1 MRNLD
6 SDALAAFVAVAETGS
21 FTAAAERLG
30 RTQAAASMAVGRLEE
45 RLDLRLFDR
54 GHRRVTLTP
63 VGERLLGYA
72 RRIRAIEDEAL
83 ATLLEGRNESRVRLG
98 MPDDYLT
105 LFGTALMQRFV
116 PQHPTVSLDLQYDF
130 SHRLE
135 YMVDNRELDLAIITQ
150 NVGDPKGEVIR
161 LEKQVWCSAPNR
173 RPEAASCVQLALFP
187 DGCRARP
194 QILSAL
200 EQADRRWRIVY
211 SSSDIAGIQLA
222 VASGDLLTVLPEAAV
237 PAEWRKL
244 EPEDGM
250 PDLPLLR
257 LAMVLPQQPRLPVR
271 QLANFLR
278 TEFQSTV
285 LAPFSDRVSKL
296 QSLPH

>member
-6 SDALAAFVAVAETGS
+6 SDALASFVAVAETGS

-30 RTQAAASMAVGRLEE
+30 RTQAAVSMAIGKWEE

-63 VGERLLGYA
+63 IGERLLGYA

-105 LFGTALMQRFV
+105 LFGTALMQRFA
-116 PQHPTVSLDLQYDF
+116 PQHPKVNLDLQYDF
-130 SHRLE
+130 SHHLE
-135 YMVDNRELDLAIITQ
+135 GMVESRELDIAIITQ
-150 NVGDPKGEVIR
+150 SPAEPKGELIR
-161 LEKQVWCSAPNR
+161 LERQVWCAAPNR
-173 RPEAASCVQLALFP
+173 YPEQSSTVQLALFP
-187 DGCRARP
+187 DGCRSRP
-194 QILSAL
+194 QVLAAL
-200 EQADRRWRIVY
+200 DRADRRWRIVY

-222 VASGDLLTVLPEAAV
+222 VHSGDLLTVLPETAV
-237 PAEWRKL
+237 PANWRKL
-244 EPEDGM
+244 GGDDGLPE
-250 PDLPLLR
+250 LPILR

-271 QLANFLR
+271 QLATFLR
-278 TEFQSTV
+278 AEFQHSLST
-285 LAPFSDRVSKL
+285 A
-296 QSLPH
+296 

>member
-30 RTQAAASMAVGRLEE
+30 RTQAAVSMAIGRWEE

-63 VGERLLGYA
+63 IGERLLGYA

-135 YMVDNRELDLAIITQ
+135 YMVENRELDIAIITQ
-150 NVGDPKGEVIR
+150 NAGDPKGEVIR

-173 RPEAASCVQLALFP
+173 RPEEASCVQLALFP

-200 EQADRRWRIVY
+200 ERANRRWRIVY

-244 EPEDGM
+244 TPEDGM

-271 QLANFLR
+271 QLATFLR
-278 TEFQSTV
+278 MEFQSTV
-285 LAPFSDRVSKL
+285 VEPFPGRVSKL
-296 QSLPH
+296 QGLSH

>member
-6 SDALAAFVAVAETGS
+6 SDALASFVAVAETGS

-30 RTQAAASMAVGRLEE
+30 RTQAAVSMAIGKWEE

-63 VGERLLGYA
+63 IGERLLGYA

-105 LFGTALMQRFV
+105 LFGTALMQRFA
-116 PQHPTVSLDLQYDF
+116 PQHPKVNLDLQYDF
-130 SHRLE
+130 SHHLE
-135 YMVDNRELDLAIITQ
+135 GMVESRELDIAIITQ
-150 NVGDPKGEVIR
+150 SPAEPKGELIR
-161 LEKQVWCSAPNR
+161 LERQVWCAAPDR
-173 RPEAASCVQLALFP
+173 YPEHSSTVQLALFP
-187 DGCRARP
+187 DGCRSRP
-194 QILSAL
+194 QVLAAL
-200 EQADRRWRIVY
+200 DRADRRWRIVY

-222 VASGDLLTVLPEAAV
+222 VHSGDLLTVLPETAV
-237 PAEWRKL
+237 PANWRKL
-244 EPEDGM
+244 GMDDGLPE
-250 PDLPLLR
+250 LPILR

-271 QLANFLR
+271 QLATFLR
-278 TEFQSTV
+278 AEFQHSLST
-285 LAPFSDRVSKL
+285 A
-296 QSLPH
+296 

>member
-6 SDALAAFVAVAETGS
+6 SDALASFVAVAETGS

-30 RTQAAASMAVGRLEE
+30 RTQAAVSMAIGKWEE

-63 VGERLLGYA
+63 IGERLLGYA

-105 LFGTALMQRFV
+105 LFGTALMQRFA
-116 PQHPTVSLDLQYDF
+116 PQHPKVNLDLQYDF
-130 SHRLE
+130 SHHLE
-135 YMVDNRELDLAIITQ
+135 GMVESRELDIAIITQ
-150 NVGDPKGEVIR
+150 SPAEPKGELIR
-161 LEKQVWCSAPNR
+161 LERQVWCAAPDR
-173 RPEAASCVQLALFP
+173 YPEHSSTVQLALFP
-187 DGCRARP
+187 DGCRSRP
-194 QILSAL
+194 QVLAAL
-200 EQADRRWRIVY
+200 DRADRRWRIVY

-222 VASGDLLTVLPEAAV
+222 VHSGDLLTVLPETAV
-237 PAEWRKL
+237 PANWRKL
-244 EPEDGM
+244 GMDDGLPE
-250 PDLPLLR
+250 LPILR

-271 QLANFLR
+271 QLATFLR
-278 TEFQSTV
+278 ADFQH
-285 LAPFSDRVSKL
+285 
-296 QSLPH
+296 SLSNA

>member
-6 SDALAAFVAVAETGS
+6 SDALASFVAVAETGS

-30 RTQAAASMAVGRLEE
+30 RTQAAVSMAIGKWEE

-63 VGERLLGYA
+63 IGERLLGYA

-105 LFGTALMQRFV
+105 LFGTALMQRFA
-116 PQHPTVSLDLQYDF
+116 PQHPKVNLDLQYDF
-130 SHRLE
+130 SHHLE
-135 YMVDNRELDLAIITQ
+135 GMVESRELDIAIITQ
-150 NVGDPKGEVIR
+150 SPAEPKGELIR
-161 LEKQVWCSAPNR
+161 LERQVWCAAPDR
-173 RPEAASCVQLALFP
+173 YPEQSSTVQLALFP
-187 DGCRARP
+187 DGCRSRP
-194 QILSAL
+194 QVLAAL
-200 EQADRRWRIVY
+200 DRADRRWRIVY

-222 VASGDLLTVLPEAAV
+222 VHSGDLLTVLPETAV
-237 PAEWRKL
+237 PANWRKL
-244 EPEDGM
+244 GMDDGLPE
-250 PDLPLLR
+250 LPILR

-271 QLANFLR
+271 QLATFLR
-278 TEFQSTV
+278 AEFQHSLST
-285 LAPFSDRVSKL
+285 A
-296 QSLPH
+296 

>member
-6 SDALAAFVAVAETGS
+6 SDALASFVAVAETGS

-30 RTQAAASMAVGRLEE
+30 RTQAAVSMAIGKWEE

-63 VGERLLGYA
+63 IGERLLGYA

-105 LFGTALMQRFV
+105 LFGTALMQRFA
-116 PQHPTVSLDLQYDF
+116 PQHPKVNLDLQYDF
-130 SHRLE
+130 SHHLE
-135 YMVDNRELDLAIITQ
+135 GMVESRELDIAIITQ
-150 NVGDPKGEVIR
+150 SPAEPKGELIR
-161 LEKQVWCSAPNR
+161 LERQVWCAAPNR
-173 RPEAASCVQLALFP
+173 YPEQSSTVQLALFP
-187 DGCRARP
+187 DGCRSRP
-194 QILSAL
+194 QVLAAL
-200 EQADRRWRIVY
+200 DRADRRWRIVY

-222 VASGDLLTVLPEAAV
+222 VHSGDLLTVLPETAV
-237 PAEWRKL
+237 PANWRKL
-244 EPEDGM
+244 GVDDGLPE
-250 PDLPLLR
+250 LPILR

-271 QLANFLR
+271 QLATFLR
-278 TEFQSTV
+278 AEFQHSLST
-285 LAPFSDRVSKL
+285 A
-296 QSLPH
+296 

>member
-6 SDALAAFVAVAETGS
+6 SDALASFVAVAETGS

-30 RTQAAASMAVGRLEE
+30 RTQAAVSMAIGKWEE

-63 VGERLLGYA
+63 IGERLLGYA

-105 LFGTALMQRFV
+105 LFGTALMQRFA
-116 PQHPTVSLDLQYDF
+116 PQHPKVNLDLQYDF
-130 SHRLE
+130 SHHLE
-135 YMVDNRELDLAIITQ
+135 GMVESRELDIAIITQ
-150 NVGDPKGEVIR
+150 SPAEPKGELIR
-161 LEKQVWCSAPNR
+161 LERQVWCAAPNR
-173 RPEAASCVQLALFP
+173 YPEHSSTIQLALFP
-187 DGCRARP
+187 DGCRSRP
-194 QILSAL
+194 QVLAAL
-200 EQADRRWRIVY
+200 DRADRRWRIVY

-222 VASGDLLTVLPEAAV
+222 VHSGDLLTVLPETAV
-237 PAEWRKL
+237 PANWRKL
-244 EPEDGM
+244 GMDDGLPE
-250 PDLPLLR
+250 LPILR

-271 QLANFLR
+271 QLATFLR
-278 TEFQSTV
+278 AEFQHSLST
-285 LAPFSDRVSKL
+285 A
-296 QSLPH
+296 

>member
-6 SDALAAFVAVAETGS
+6 SDALASFVAVAETGS

-30 RTQAAASMAVGRLEE
+30 RTQAAVSMAIGKWEE

-63 VGERLLGYA
+63 IGERLLGYA

-105 LFGTALMQRFV
+105 LFGTALMQRFA
-116 PQHPTVSLDLQYDF
+116 PQHPKVNLDLQYDF
-130 SHRLE
+130 SHHLE
-135 YMVDNRELDLAIITQ
+135 GMVESRELDIAIITQ
-150 NVGDPKGEVIR
+150 SPAEPKGELIR
-161 LEKQVWCSAPNR
+161 LERQVWCAAPDR
-173 RPEAASCVQLALFP
+173 YPEHSSTVQLALFP
-187 DGCRARP
+187 DGCRSRP
-194 QILSAL
+194 QVLAAL
-200 EQADRRWRIVY
+200 DRADRRWRIVY

-222 VASGDLLTVLPEAAV
+222 VHSGDLLTVLPETAV
-237 PAEWRKL
+237 PANWRKL
-244 EPEDGM
+244 GMDDGLPE
-250 PDLPLLR
+250 LPILR

-271 QLANFLR
+271 QLATFLR
-278 TEFQSTV
+278 AEFQH
-285 LAPFSDRVSKL
+285 
-296 QSLPH
+296 SLSNA

>member
-6 SDALAAFVAVAETGS
+6 SDALASFVAVAETGS

-30 RTQAAASMAVGRLEE
+30 RTQAAVSMAIGKWEE

-63 VGERLLGYA
+63 IGERLLGYA

-105 LFGTALMQRFV
+105 LFGTALMQRFA
-116 PQHPTVSLDLQYDF
+116 PQHPKVNLDLQYDF
-130 SHRLE
+130 SHHLE
-135 YMVDNRELDLAIITQ
+135 GMVESRELDIAIITQ
-150 NVGDPKGEVIR
+150 SPAEPKGELIR
-161 LEKQVWCSAPNR
+161 LERQVWCAAPNR
-173 RPEAASCVQLALFP
+173 YPEQSSTVQLALFP
-187 DGCRARP
+187 DGCRSRP
-194 QILSAL
+194 QVLAAL
-200 EQADRRWRIVY
+200 DRADRRWRIVY

-222 VASGDLLTVLPEAAV
+222 VHSGDLLTVLPETAV
-237 PAEWRKL
+237 PANWRKL
-244 EPEDGM
+244 GMDDGLPE
-250 PDLPLLR
+250 LPILR

-271 QLANFLR
+271 QLATFLR
-278 TEFQSTV
+278 AEFQHSLST
-285 LAPFSDRVSKL
+285 A
-296 QSLPH
+296 

>member
-6 SDALAAFVAVAETGS
+6 SDALASFVAVAETGS

-30 RTQAAASMAVGRLEE
+30 RTQAAVSMAIGKWEE

-63 VGERLLGYA
+63 IGERLLGYA

-105 LFGTALMQRFV
+105 LFGTALMQRFA
-116 PQHPTVSLDLQYDF
+116 PQHPKVNLDLQYDF
-130 SHRLE
+130 SHHLE
-135 YMVDNRELDLAIITQ
+135 GMVESRELDIAIITQ
-150 NVGDPKGEVIR
+150 SPAEPKGELIR
-161 LEKQVWCSAPNR
+161 LERQVWCAAPNR
-173 RPEAASCVQLALFP
+173 YPEHSSTVQLALFP
-187 DGCRARP
+187 DGCRSRP
-194 QILSAL
+194 QVLAAL
-200 EQADRRWRIVY
+200 DRADRRWRIVY

-222 VASGDLLTVLPEAAV
+222 VHSGDLLTVLPETAV
-237 PAEWRKL
+237 PANWRKL
-244 EPEDGM
+244 GIDDGLPE
-250 PDLPLLR
+250 LPILR

-271 QLANFLR
+271 QLATFLR
-278 TEFQSTV
+278 AEFQHSLST
-285 LAPFSDRVSKL
+285 A
-296 QSLPH
+296 

>member
-6 SDALAAFVAVAETGS
+6 SDALASFVAVAETGS

-30 RTQAAASMAVGRLEE
+30 RTQAAVSMAIGKWEE

-63 VGERLLGYA
+63 IGERLLGYA

-105 LFGTALMQRFV
+105 LFGTALMQRFA
-116 PQHPTVSLDLQYDF
+116 PQHPKVNLDLQYDF
-130 SHRLE
+130 SHHLE
-135 YMVDNRELDLAIITQ
+135 GMVESRELDIAIITQ
-150 NVGDPKGEVIR
+150 SPAEPKGELIR
-161 LEKQVWCSAPNR
+161 LERQVWCAAPNR
-173 RPEAASCVQLALFP
+173 YPEHSSTVQLALFP
-187 DGCRARP
+187 DGCRSRP
-194 QILSAL
+194 QVLAAL
-200 EQADRRWRIVY
+200 DRADRRWRIVY

-222 VASGDLLTVLPEAAV
+222 VHSGDLLTVLPETAV
-237 PAEWRKL
+237 PANWRKL
-244 EPEDGM
+244 GMDDGLPE
-250 PDLPLLR
+250 LPILR

-271 QLANFLR
+271 QLATFLR
-278 TEFQSTV
+278 AEFQHSLST
-285 LAPFSDRVSKL
+285 A
-296 QSLPH
+296 

>member
-6 SDALAAFVAVAETGS
+6 SDALASFVAVAETGS

-30 RTQAAASMAVGRLEE
+30 RTQAAVSMAIGKWEE

-63 VGERLLGYA
+63 IGERLLGYA

-105 LFGTALMQRFV
+105 LFGTALMQRFA
-116 PQHPTVSLDLQYDF
+116 PQHPKVNLDLQYDF
-130 SHRLE
+130 SHHLE
-135 YMVDNRELDLAIITQ
+135 GMVESRELDIAIITQ
-150 NVGDPKGEVIR
+150 SLAEPKGELIR
-161 LEKQVWCSAPNR
+161 LERQVWCAAPDR
-173 RPEAASCVQLALFP
+173 YPEQSSTVQLALFP
-187 DGCRARP
+187 DGCRSRP
-194 QILSAL
+194 QVLAAL
-200 EQADRRWRIVY
+200 DRADRRWRIVY

-222 VASGDLLTVLPEAAV
+222 VHSGDLLTVLPETAV
-237 PAEWRKL
+237 PANWRKL
-244 EPEDGM
+244 GGDDGLPE
-250 PDLPLLR
+250 LPILR

-271 QLANFLR
+271 QLATFLR
-278 TEFQSTV
+278 AEFQHSLST
-285 LAPFSDRVSKL
+285 A
-296 QSLPH
+296 

>member
-6 SDALAAFVAVAETGS
+6 SDALASFVAVAETGS

-30 RTQAAASMAVGRLEE
+30 RTQAAVSMAIGKWEE

-63 VGERLLGYA
+63 IGERLLGYA

-105 LFGTALMQRFV
+105 LFGTALMQRFA
-116 PQHPTVSLDLQYDF
+116 PQHPKVNLDLQYDF
-130 SHRLE
+130 SHHLE
-135 YMVDNRELDLAIITQ
+135 GMVESRELDIAIITQ
-150 NVGDPKGEVIR
+150 SPAEPKGELIR
-161 LEKQVWCSAPNR
+161 LERQVWCAAPNR
-173 RPEAASCVQLALFP
+173 YPEHSSTVQLALFP
-187 DGCRARP
+187 DGCRSRP
-194 QILSAL
+194 QVLAAL
-200 EQADRRWRIVY
+200 DRADRRWRIVY

-222 VASGDLLTVLPEAAV
+222 VHSGDLLTVLPETAV
-237 PAEWRKL
+237 PANWRKL
-244 EPEDGM
+244 GMDDGLPE
-250 PDLPLLR
+250 LPILR

-271 QLANFLR
+271 QLATFLR
-278 TEFQSTV
+278 AEFQHSLSTT
-285 LAPFSDRVSKL
+285 
-296 QSLPH
+296 

>member
-6 SDALAAFVAVAETGS
+6 SDALASFVAVAETGS

-30 RTQAAASMAVGRLEE
+30 RTQAAVSMAIGKWEE

-63 VGERLLGYA
+63 IGERLLGYA

-105 LFGTALMQRFV
+105 LFGTALMQRFA
-116 PQHPTVSLDLQYDF
+116 PQHPKVNLDLQYDF
-130 SHRLE
+130 SHHLE
-135 YMVDNRELDLAIITQ
+135 GMVESRELDIAIITQ
-150 NVGDPKGEVIR
+150 SPAEPKGELIR
-161 LEKQVWCSAPNR
+161 LERQVWCAAPNR
-173 RPEAASCVQLALFP
+173 YPEHSSTIQLALFP
-187 DGCRARP
+187 DGCRSRP
-194 QILSAL
+194 QVLAAL
-200 EQADRRWRIVY
+200 DRADRRWRIVY

-222 VASGDLLTVLPEAAV
+222 VHSGDLLTVLPETAV
-237 PAEWRKL
+237 PANWRKL
-244 EPEDGM
+244 GIDDGLPE
-250 PDLPLLR
+250 LPILR

-271 QLANFLR
+271 QLATFLR
-278 TEFQSTV
+278 AEFQHSLST
-285 LAPFSDRVSKL
+285 A
-296 QSLPH
+296 

>member
-6 SDALAAFVAVAETGS
+6 SDALASFVAVAETGS

-30 RTQAAASMAVGRLEE
+30 RTQAAVSMAIGKWEE

-63 VGERLLGYA
+63 IGERLLGYA

-105 LFGTALMQRFV
+105 LFGTALMQRFA
-116 PQHPTVSLDLQYDF
+116 PQHPKVNLDLQYDF
-130 SHRLE
+130 SHHLE
-135 YMVDNRELDLAIITQ
+135 GMVESRELDIAIITQ
-150 NVGDPKGEVIR
+150 SPAEPKGELIR
-161 LEKQVWCSAPNR
+161 LERQVWCAAPNR
-173 RPEAASCVQLALFP
+173 YPEHSSTVQLALFP
-187 DGCRARP
+187 DGCRSRP
-194 QILSAL
+194 QVLAAL
-200 EQADRRWRIVY
+200 DRADRRWRIVY

-222 VASGDLLTVLPEAAV
+222 VHSGDLLTVLPETAV
-237 PAEWRKL
+237 PVNWRKL
-244 EPEDGM
+244 GMDDGLPE
-250 PDLPLLR
+250 LPILR

-271 QLANFLR
+271 QLATFLR
-278 TEFQSTV
+278 AEFQHSLST
-285 LAPFSDRVSKL
+285 A
-296 QSLPH
+296 

>member
-6 SDALAAFVAVAETGS
+6 SDALASFVAVAETGS

-30 RTQAAASMAVGRLEE
+30 RTQAAVSMAIGKWEE

-63 VGERLLGYA
+63 IGERLLGYA

-105 LFGTALMQRFV
+105 LFGTALMQRFA
-116 PQHPTVSLDLQYDF
+116 PQHPKVNLDLQYDF
-130 SHRLE
+130 SHHLE
-135 YMVDNRELDLAIITQ
+135 GMVESRELDIAIITQ
-150 NVGDPKGEVIR
+150 SLAEPKGELIR
-161 LEKQVWCSAPNR
+161 LERQVWCAAPDR
-173 RPEAASCVQLALFP
+173 YPEQSSTVQLALFP
-187 DGCRARP
+187 DGCRSRP
-194 QILSAL
+194 QVLAAL
-200 EQADRRWRIVY
+200 DRADRRWRIVY

-222 VASGDLLTVLPEAAV
+222 VHSGDLLTVLPETAV
-237 PAEWRKL
+237 PANWRKL
-244 EPEDGM
+244 GMDDGLPE
-250 PDLPLLR
+250 LPILR

-271 QLANFLR
+271 QLATFLR
-278 TEFQSTV
+278 AEFQHSLST
-285 LAPFSDRVSKL
+285 A
-296 QSLPH
+296 

>member
-6 SDALAAFVAVAETGS
+6 SDALASFVAVAETGS

-30 RTQAAASMAVGRLEE
+30 RTQAAVSMAIGKWEE

-63 VGERLLGYA
+63 IGERLLGYA

-105 LFGTALMQRFV
+105 LFGTALMQRFA
-116 PQHPTVSLDLQYDF
+116 PQHPKVNLDLQYDF
-130 SHRLE
+130 SHHLE
-135 YMVDNRELDLAIITQ
+135 GMVESRELDIAIITQ
-150 NVGDPKGEVIR
+150 SPAEPKGELIR
-161 LEKQVWCSAPNR
+161 LERQVWCAAPNR
-173 RPEAASCVQLALFP
+173 YPEHSSTIQLALFP
-187 DGCRARP
+187 DGCRSRP
-194 QILSAL
+194 QVLAAL
-200 EQADRRWRIVY
+200 DRADRRWRIVY

-222 VASGDLLTVLPEAAV
+222 VHSGDLLTVLPETAV
-237 PAEWRKL
+237 PANWRKL
-244 EPEDGM
+244 GGDDGLPE
-250 PDLPLLR
+250 LPILR

-271 QLANFLR
+271 QLATFLR
-278 TEFQSTV
+278 AEFQHSLST
-285 LAPFSDRVSKL
+285 A
-296 QSLPH
+296 

>member
-6 SDALAAFVAVAETGS
+6 SDALASFVAVAETGS

-30 RTQAAASMAVGRLEE
+30 RTQAAVSMAIGKWEE

-63 VGERLLGYA
+63 IGERLLGYA

-105 LFGTALMQRFV
+105 LFGTALMQRFA
-116 PQHPTVSLDLQYDF
+116 PQHPKVNLDLQYDF
-130 SHRLE
+130 SHHLE
-135 YMVDNRELDLAIITQ
+135 GMVESRELDIAIITQ
-150 NVGDPKGEVIR
+150 SQAEPKGELIR
-161 LEKQVWCSAPNR
+161 LERQVWCAAPNR
-173 RPEAASCVQLALFP
+173 YPEQSSTVQLALFP
-187 DGCRARP
+187 DGCRSRP
-194 QILSAL
+194 QVLAAL
-200 EQADRRWRIVY
+200 DRADRRWRIVY

-222 VASGDLLTVLPEAAV
+222 VHSGDLLTVLPETAV
-237 PAEWRKL
+237 PANWRKL
-244 EPEDGM
+244 GMDDGLPE
-250 PDLPLLR
+250 LPILR

-271 QLANFLR
+271 QLATFLR
-278 TEFQSTV
+278 AEFQH
-285 LAPFSDRVSKL
+285 
-296 QSLPH
+296 SLSNSPEDGVTA

>member
-6 SDALAAFVAVAETGS
+6 SDALASFVAVAETGS

-30 RTQAAASMAVGRLEE
+30 RTQAAVSMAIGKWEE

-63 VGERLLGYA
+63 IGERLLGYA

-116 PQHPTVSLDLQYDF
+116 PQYPKVSLDLQYDF

-135 YMVDNRELDLAIITQ
+135 YMVENRELDIAIITQ
-150 NVGDPKGEVIR
+150 NAVEPKGEIIR
-161 LEKQVWCSAPNR
+161 LEKQVWCAAADR
-173 RPEAASCVQLALFP
+173 YPERENCIQLALFP
-187 DGCRARP
+187 EGCRARP
-194 QILSAL
+194 QVLSAL
-200 EQADRRWRIVY
+200 DRADRRWRIVY

-222 VASGDLLTVLPEAAV
+222 VHSGDLLTVLPESAV
-237 PAEWRKL
+237 PANWRKL
-244 EPEDGM
+244 GPEDGM
-250 PDLPLLR
+250 PELPTLR

-271 QLANFLR
+271 QLATFLR
-278 TEFQSTV
+278 AEFQ
-285 LAPFSDRVSKL
+285 R
-296 QSLPH
+296 SLVEPDGDINAAMLMA